1 MKKFLIPI
9 TIVVLLV
16 GSVFCGLTLYGVYLE
31 RSLRTNISRVQVGMD
46 EQEVIRIL
54 GAPTGIKISDIPGT
68 YWSYDT
74 DTLGRVLNNNPDRMG
89 FLVLEM
95 GRDGKVVKVFDLK

>member
-9 TIVVLLV
+9 TAVVLLV
-16 GSVFCGLTLYGVYLE
+16 GSILCGLTLHGIYLE
-31 RSLRTNISRVQVGMD
+31 RRLRRNISRLQVGMD
-46 EQEVIRIL
+46 EHEVIRIL
-54 GAPTGIKISDIPGT
+54 GEPTGIKISDIPGT

-74 DTLGRVLNNNPDRMG
+74 DTLGRVFNDNPDRMG

-95 GRDGKVVKVFDLK
+95 SRDGKVVKVFDLK